1 MVAIETPHE
10 TGPIAR
16 RPARRRAGTQ
26 TIRDSGWS
34 RLTPYLLV
42 LPVLVLM
49 LLFIYWPL
57 VYSFYLATL
66 EWNFVSPTRT
76 FVGLHN
82 FTALATDKNFR
93 TALGN
98 TGLYLLVLVPV
109 QVLLPLAFAVLLG
122 AIVRS
127 RAQTA
132 YRAVLF
138 TPTVMALPVAA
149 VCWLW
154 IFNPIQGVLNKLL
167 FLVGGSRVSWLT
179 DPKVAIWC
187 IITVAIWKALGFNLL
202 LYLAA
207 LEAVPPEYLEAA
219 ALDGAGGW
227 ALFWRIKWP
236 LITPTFF
243 FVLVTTVIFINDEA
257 FAAINVL
264 TDGGP
269 FQHTTNVLYYLYER
283 GFRFFQVGQASAV
296 SVLVVL
302 AVMTLTWLQ
311 FRFVEGR
318 VYYA

>member
-1 MVAIETPHE
+1 MAVAKDAGRAIATVAGG
-10 TGPIAR
+10 TGRAR
-16 RPARRRAGTQ
+16 ARA
-26 TIRDSGWS
+26 IRES
-34 RLTPYLLV
+34 RGATLAPYLFV
-42 LPVLVLM
+42 LPALVLM

-57 VYSFYLATL
+57 AYSFYLSTL

-76 FVGLHN
+76 AVGL
-82 FTALATDKNFR
+82 KNFVNLFNDR
-93 TALGN
+93 NFRIALGN
-98 TGLYLLVLVPV
+98 TGLYLATLGPV
-109 QVLLPLAFAVLLG
+109 QVLIPLVLAVVLG
-122 AIVRS
+122 TIKRS

-154 IFNPIQGVLNKLL
+154 IFNPIQGVLNQM
-167 FLVGGSRVSWLT
+167 LVAGGGRRISWLT
-179 DPKVAIWC
+179 DPNVAIWC
-187 IITVAIWKALGFNLL
+187 VIAVAMWKALGFNLL

-207 LEAVPPEYLEAA
+207 LEAVPAEYLEAA
-219 ALDGAGGW
+219 SLDGAGGW
-227 ALFWRIKWP
+227 TLFWRIKWP

-243 FVLVTTVIFINDEA
+243 FVLVTTVIFVNDEA

-296 SVLVVL
+296 SVLVVF
-302 AVMTLTWLQ
+302 AVMTLTWAQ
-311 FRFVEGR
+311 FRFVER
-318 VYYA
+318 HVYYG